1 MAFSPGVPSPRPRQR
16 ACATLSLVTY
26 EALLDEAKALPEEQ
40 RAALVQELNA
50 TLAPRGVEEAWAE
63 EVARR
68 VEELRS
74 GTVETIPADVVIARA
89 REALRTR
96 RALTFTA
103 WPRSRS
109 QMPPSTTMTRV
120 DGLDG

>member
-1 MAFSPGVPSPRPRQR
+1 
-16 ACATLSLVTY
+16 VTY

-50 TLAPRGVEEAWAE
+50 TLAPPGVEEAWAE

-74 GTVETIPADVVIARA
+74 RTVETIPADVVIARA

-96 RALTFTA
+96 RA
-103 WPRSRS
+103 
-109 QMPPSTTMTRV
+109 
-120 DGLDG
+120 